1 MSRESA
7 TARRRL
13 PAAERRE
20 LIIEAAGRAFGDRG
34 YEGARL
40 DEIAGAAGVTK
51 PILYRH
57 FDSKQELYLALLDRH
72 RDDLPTFGERMPTE
86 GSPSERLRAVLEL
99 WLDYVESHSYA
110 WQMIFRDTGGGVP
123 IEARRR
129 ELNAR
134 AREVL
139 AAIIRELGPAIP
151 LREVRP
157 LAELMSMG
165 MASVV
170 LWWME
175 TPGVSRGAVLDALT
189 RAWSALLSSHGIRE

>member
-1 MSRESA
+1 MNRESE
-7 TARRRL
+7 TVRRRL

-20 LIIEAAGRAFGDRG
+20 LIIEAAGRAFGERG

-40 DEIAGAAGVTK
+40 DEIAAAAGVTK

-57 FDSKQELYLALLDRH
+57 FGSKQELYLALLDRH

-123 IEARRR
+123 IEASRR

-139 AAIIRELGPAIP
+139 AAIIRGLGPRDSPPRGPSPGRADEHGHGLGRALVDGDARGLAWRGARRAHP
-151 LREVRP
+151 RLERS
-157 LAELMSMG
+157 AEL
-165 MASVV
+165 A
-170 LWWME
+170 
-175 TPGVSRGAVLDALT
+175 
-189 RAWSALLSSHGIRE
+189 

>member
-1 MSRESA
+1 MRVI
-7 TARRRL
+7 RRDGPRASMEAI
-13 PAAERRE
+13 AAE
-20 LIIEAAGRAFGDRG
+20 
-34 YEGARL
+34 
-40 DEIAGAAGVTK
+40 AGVTK

-57 FDSKQELYLALLDRH
+57 FGSKQELYLALLDRH
-72 RDDLPTFGERMPTE
+72 RDDLPTFSERLPTE
-86 GSPSERLRAVLEL
+86 GSPNERLRAVLEL

-123 IEARRR
+123 IETSRR

-151 LREVRP
+151 RREVRP

-189 RAWSALLSSHGIRE
+189 RAWSALLNST